1 MLCRWRLSQYGGT
14 IAVTFISQKALH
26 KDRYVP
32 CWFSLMEKSRELNP
46 LTFGPY
52 EFANGSVAKG
62 ELDPTCDGGFLCR
75 DLFGVLSAFCMY
87 TELGV
92 QLNTQTRLK
101 AVREIRKWGTG
112 LARWERRIWFSN
124 INSKLPA
131 IASLRCAAKVRAEQY
146 SADVFLP
153 AFVICLLFSSLH
165 HRAQCAFWLI
175 KTYACTF
182 WRVARTEMDIVDE
195 KKKAFFFFCGQMQC
209 SPESLA
215 TTHKILAI
223 WIWQASMSSLSQC
236 SPVDSQSPYWGR
248 KWVFS
253 NMKPNSVNS
262 LLPVI
267 SKD

>member
-1 MLCRWRLSQYGGT
+1 
-14 IAVTFISQKALH
+14 
-26 KDRYVP
+26 
-32 CWFSLMEKSRELNP
+32 MEKSRELNP

-75 DLFGVLSAFCMY
+75 DLFGALSAFCMY

-112 LARWERRIWFSN
+112 LAWWERRIWFSN

-182 WRVARTEMDIVDE
+182 WRVARTEMNIVDE
-195 KKKAFFFFCGQMQC
+195 KKKTFFFLDKCNAVQSLWAQC
-209 SPESLA
+209 TKFRRSEFDKLLCQ
-215 TTHKILAI
+215 ILLNVA
-223 WIWQASMSSLSQC
+223 
-236 SPVDSQSPYWGR
+236 
-248 KWVFS
+248 
-253 NMKPNSVNS
+253 
-262 LLPVI
+262 LLIHSHPTEAGSEFLVTWNQTVLTLYYL
-267 SKD
+267 